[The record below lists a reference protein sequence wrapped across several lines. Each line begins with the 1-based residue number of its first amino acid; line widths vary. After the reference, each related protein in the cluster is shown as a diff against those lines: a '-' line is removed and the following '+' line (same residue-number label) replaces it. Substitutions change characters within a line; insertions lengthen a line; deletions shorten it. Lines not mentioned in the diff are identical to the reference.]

1 MARVLMLSPHFPPD
15 TSAGAHRVRLLAPHL
30 RRHGWEPTVVTVD
43 PRDYEGRLDP
53 GLADLVPEDL
63 RVVRCRAWP
72 PALTRLAGVG
82 DLGLRALDGLRRT
95 CARLLATERFD
106 ALFITIYPTYP
117 ALLGPLL
124 KRRFGV
130 PFVLDYQ
137 DPWVGAWG
145 LTVGGGRGGR
155 PDWRSRASR
164 LIASRLEPRVV
175 RAADAITTVS
185 EEMYRELWRR
195 YPGLE
200 GTPCA
205 AIPIGGEPADFERIR
220 RAPRENLWF
229 DPKDG
234 QTHVCYVGTLLPLG
248 EGTLRALLTAV
259 GLVSGRRPDLY
270 ARLRLHFFGT
280 GNQTV
285 AGAAAR
291 ALPVAAEIGVA
302 DRVTEVTTRID
313 YLDALTVL
321 TQAHAILLMGSS
333 ERHYTASKLYP
344 ALYAER
350 PLLAVYHEASS
361 VAEILRRA
369 ASPPAARLVTY
380 SDAVP
385 AGSHVEAI
393 AREIIELLDRP
404 VDSPVAVDPAV
415 LREHSAESLAGALA
429 GVLNLV
435 RIRP

>member
-15 TSAGAHRVRLLAPHL
+15 TSAGAHRARLLAPHL
-30 RRHGWEPTVVTVD
+30 RRYGWEPTVVTVD

-53 GLADLVPEDL
+53 GLAALVPEDL

-72 PALTRLAGVG
+72 AALTRLAGVG
-82 DLGLRALDGLRRT
+82 DLGLRAFAGLSRT
-95 CARLLATERFD
+95 CARLLESERFD

-117 ALLGPLL
+117 ALLGPSL

-130 PFVLDYQ
+130 PFVIDYQ

-155 PDWRSRASR
+155 LDWRSRASR
-164 LIASRLEPRVV
+164 LLASRLEPRAV
-175 RAADAITTVS
+175 RAADAITAVS
-185 EEMYRELWRR
+185 EETYRELWRR

-200 GTPCA
+200 RTPCA

-220 RAPRENLWF
+220 RSPRENPWF

-248 EGTLRALLTAV
+248 EETLRAVLAAV
-259 GLVSGRRPDLY
+259 ALVRARRPELY

-285 AGAAAR
+285 PGAVPR
-291 ALPVAAEIGVA
+291 ALPLASELGVA
-302 DRVTEVTTRID
+302 DRVTEQPTRID

-344 ALYAER
+344 ALLAER

-361 VAEILRRA
+361 VVEILRRA
-369 ASPPAARLVTY
+369 TRPPAARLVTY
-380 SDAVP
+380 GDTTP
-385 AGSHVEAI
+385 AGARVEAI

-404 VDSPVAVDPAV
+404 VDLPVVADAAV
-415 LREHSAESLAGALA
+415 LSEHSAESLAGKLA
-429 GVLNLV
+429 GVLDLV
-435 RIRP
+435 RGRR